1 MAKKQ
6 KMTAAMRKEQKLAK
20 SAQYSNAA
28 KKQAE
33 AVHVQQEK
41 VVPNHAPVTDT
52 PSQKK
57 AERKSLTKAAGLKS
71 AIVVGDAVYL
81 TSFGKGNAAN
91 TEVHITAD
99 NQAKS
104 VLKDTQNPKLQIE
117 DVSDAKVDFRGVIRL
132 KDALKTDNPTHTKE
146 GDTKASR
153 SDMLSQKSELEKY
166 YFGQTFDD
174 NLHIQIIH
182 CILDL
187 EKLLAVHVGN
197 AVYTL
202 NNLLGADLPD
212 GEDFIGYL
220 STRNS
225 YDTFLHPENS
235 RMDEQAQRN
244 VRNSQSL
251 FEKFLQCGRLGCFGS
266 AFYQNEKQLRDQ
278 QEIYHMLCLI
288 GQIRQNIS
296 HGSNQVLLSLIYDTA
311 QIPQEFRDT
320 MDKLYSEMLD
330 KVNEN
335 FLKQNTVN
343 LVMLKDVMP
352 QEDFQ
357 EIVRLYYDFIVV
369 KSYKNM
375 GFSVKTLREK
385 MLDGVDAQIYRDQQ
399 YDSMRNKLYKLLDFS
414 LFYYFQKH
422 PERTEQIVGQL
433 RATLSEEDKERVYI
447 AEAEAL
453 WTECKPLF
461 EVIRQKMTG
470 KEIKDAQIQDVI
482 SRQVSMEGV
491 TRTAQAT
498 DFSKLIYLLTFFL
511 DGKEINDLLTTLVN
525 KFDNIA
531 SFLNVAKDIGVSCR
545 FTNAYSLFA
554 KSAAVAEELN
564 VIRNL
569 ARMQKP
575 QPSAKK
581 VMYKDAIDILGMK
594 QEISDAELDA
604 MLNTILCLGDDGKK
618 LKGADTGFRNFIASN
633 VIESSRFHYL
643 VKYCEPK
650 KVRAMANNR
659 VVVQFVLNRLPD
671 EQIARYYQSCMNK
684 ANGVPQ
690 RDVMVK
696 QLCDLIVNMRFD
708 DFEDVKQ
715 NDRKSTPEEQR
726 QKQRYQA
733 IISLYLTVMYLLM
746 KNLVNVN
753 ARYVIGFHCMERDAF
768 FYGITCTDDY
778 RAVTETL
785 LNEPNSRSLYLRR
798 NRRLRECVRQ
808 DLENSKKLKFNAKT
822 DSVRHFRNNVAH
834 LSVMRQ
840 AYQYMDD
847 IREVDSYYGL
857 YHYIMQRLLCD
868 SAVRYVASAAEHPYF
883 KSLLT
888 YRTYCKDLT
897 KAYCVPFG
905 YNIPRFK
912 NLSIK
917 ELFDRNETEN
927 A

>member
-1 MAKKQ
+1 MVKKQ

-33 AVHVQQEK
+33 TAAPQAAAN
-41 VVPNHAPVTDT
+41 VPNAPVTDI
-52 PSQKK
+52 PSQPKT
-57 AERKSLTKAAGLKS
+57 ERKSLTKAAGLKS
-71 AIVVGDAVYL
+71 AIVVGDTVYL
-81 TSFGKGNAAN
+81 TTFGKGNAAN
-91 TEVHITAD
+91 TEVQISAD
-99 NQAKS
+99 NQATS
-104 VLKDTQNPKLQIE
+104 VLKETQKPKLQID
-117 DVSDAKVDFRGVIRL
+117 DVTDAKVDFRGVIRP
-132 KDALKTDNPTHTKE
+132 KDALKTDNPTHTK
-146 GDTKASR
+146 GDTSKSAR
-153 SDMLSQKSELEKY
+153 TDMLSLKSELEKH
-166 YFGQTFDD
+166 YFGQTYDD
-174 NLHIQIIH
+174 NCHIQIIH

-220 STRNS
+220 SARNP

-235 RMDEQAQRN
+235 RLDDSAKSNIKASRGY
-244 VRNSQSL
+244 
-251 FEKFLQCGRLGCFGS
+251 FEKFLKCGRLGCFGN
-266 AFYQNEKQLRDQ
+266 AFYVNEKQLRDKK
-278 QEIYHMLCLI
+278 EIYHMLCLI

-296 HGSNQVLLSLIYDTA
+296 HGNNQVFLSRIYDTA
-311 QIPQEFRDT
+311 HIPQEFRDT
-320 MDKLYSEMLD
+320 TDKLYSEMLAKINAD
-330 KVNEN
+330 
-335 FLKQNTVN
+335 FLETNTVN
-343 LVMLKDVMP
+343 LVILKDVMP
-352 QEDFQ
+352 QADFQ

-385 MLDGVDAQIYRDQQ
+385 MLDGEDAQIYRDRK
-399 YDSMRNKLYKLLDFS
+399 YDSVRSKLYKLLDFS

-422 PERTEQIVGQL
+422 PKHTEQIVGQL
-433 RATLSEEDKERVYI
+433 RAALSDADKERIYN
-447 AEAEAL
+447 AEAEAV

-461 EVIRQKMTG
+461 EAIREKMNG
-470 KEIKDAQIQDVI
+470 KEIKDAQAQDAI
-482 SRQVSMEGV
+482 CKQVSLEGV
-491 TRTAQAT
+491 TRTAQVS
-498 DFSKLIYLLTFFL
+498 DFSKLMYLLTFFL

-531 SFLNVAKDIGVSCR
+531 SFLNVAKDIGVPCQFSS
-545 FTNAYSLFA
+545 AYSLFA
-554 KSAAVAEELN
+554 QSASVADELN
-564 VIRNL
+564 VVCNL

-575 QPSAKK
+575 HPNAKK
-581 VMYKDAIDILGMK
+581 TMYKDAIDILGMK

-604 MLNTILCLGDDGKK
+604 MLNTILCLDDQGRKIR
-618 LKGADTGFRNFIASN
+618 GADTGFRNFIASN
-633 VIESSRFHYL
+633 VIESSRFRYL
-643 VKYCEPK
+643 VRYSDPK

-659 VVVQFVLNRLPD
+659 AVVQFVLNRLPD

-715 NDRKSTPEEQR
+715 NDKKTTPENRR
-726 QKQRYQA
+726 QKQQYQA

-746 KNLVNVN
+746 KNLINVN

-768 FYGITCTDDY
+768 FYRINCTFDY

-785 LNEPNSRSLYLRR
+785 LNEPNSKSLYLRR

-808 DLENSKKLKFNAKT
+808 DLENSKDLKFNDRT
-822 DSVRHFRNNVAH
+822 DAVKYFRNNVAH

-840 AYQYMDD
+840 AHKYIDD